1 MKRINLYVFI
11 QIFKSC
17 TLVFFIF
24 ISIAWLMQLS
34 RLFSAMNNMQI
45 EYQSIFYL
53 SLYLI
58 PNLINILIPFIVIF
72 GLILTFIKLNKD
84 KELIAIFSLGLSL
97 KEIRLPIII
106 ITIIFLSVYIFLNL
120 FVSPFVY
127 KEYKEREFKI
137 KNEINIDDINLSN
150 FLEIENI
157 ILDFKKDK
165 NEFKEIFINFNE
177 KSENIIYAKKGN
189 IINKDGKII
198 FNLFDGFKL
207 TFLNNENEKLEFQ
220 NYKLEFLLSNIP
232 EYKIFDKNSQTIVNI
247 IENKNYS
254 MITEKIFDF
263 IVLLVIIL
271 FFYNFNIKDNNY
283 KLNSIFIFLFIS
295 IFINIAHNIIKNI
308 ELDFQFLLTL
318 SVANII
324 LSIFLIHIGKKITN
338 E

>member
-45 EYQSIFYL
+45 EYQSIFFL
-53 SLYLI
+53 SLFLI

-72 GLILTFIKLNKD
+72 GLILTFIKLDKD
-84 KELIAIFSLGLSL
+84 KELIAIFSLGLSIR
-97 KEIRLPIII
+97 EIKLPIIL
-106 ITIIFLSVYIFLNL
+106 ITFIFLSLYILLNL
-120 FVSPFVY
+120 FVSPYVY
-127 KEYKEREFKI
+127 KEYKEKEFQI

-177 KSENIIYAKKGN
+177 KSENIIYAKEGN
-189 IINKDGKII
+189 IINKGGKII

-207 TFLNNENEKLEFQ
+207 SFLNEENEKLEFQ
-220 NYKLEFLLSNIP
+220 NYKLEFLLDSLP
-232 EYKIFDKNSQTIVNI
+232 KYEIFDKNSQTILNI
-247 IENKNYS
+247 IKEKNYS
-254 MITEKIFDF
+254 MIIEKIFDF
-263 IVLLVIIL
+263 IVLLVIVLL
-271 FFYNFNIKDNNY
+271 FYKFNIKANNY

-295 IFINIAHNIIKNI
+295 IFINIAHNIVKNI
-308 ELDFQFLLTL
+308 ELEFQLLL
-318 SVANII
+318 IISSANII
-324 LSIFLIHIGKKITN
+324 LNILLMSIGQKITN